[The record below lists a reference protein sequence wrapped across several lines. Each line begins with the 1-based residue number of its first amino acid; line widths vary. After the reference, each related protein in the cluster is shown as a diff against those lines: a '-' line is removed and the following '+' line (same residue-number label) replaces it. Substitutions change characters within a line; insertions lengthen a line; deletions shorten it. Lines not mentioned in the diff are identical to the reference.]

1 MASKTIDNLIT
12 AAQMEASLAGQYSL
26 DMTVLKYQDV
36 KWVSRFIKGM
46 YKDAECWLRG
56 DIMERLCQLGASVKY
71 QADAV
76 VYNDSVAA
84 ILDLAIGNETAVAE
98 FAETAGAAAM
108 DEGDRH
114 TAHLFDHLQKRT
126 DRHVG
131 ELKAQRA
138 LVTKLDEANYIG
150 SRLSDG

>member
-1 MASKTIDNLIT
+1 MASKTIDNLIA

-36 KWVSRFIKGM
+36 EWVSKFVKGL

-56 DIMERLCQLGASVKY
+56 DIMERICQLGGRAEY

-76 VYNDSVAA
+76 VYNDSVSA
-84 ILDLAIGNETAVAE
+84 IFDLAIGNETAVSQ
-98 FAETAGAAAM
+98 FAETAGTEAM

-114 TAHLFDHLQKRT
+114 SAHLFDHLAKRT
-126 DRHVG
+126 DRHIA

-138 LVTKLDEANYIG
+138 LVTKMGEPGYVG
-150 SRLSDG
+150 SRLADD